1 MVPRSTTDSIE
12 RDSSTAA
19 SGALASARG
28 CRARCLD
35 ISRRPW
41 PARQQTP
48 RARLRRRPENRR
60 EIPGRSADPARSHRR
75 RNRSSADHRTA
86 DAPGARRAAVRR
98 RIRYPRPHPCVGS
111 ARVRAL
117 HALGLRCDV
126 RRVCVRRRGSA
137 ATVSIGVRRF
147 ESAHRAGKPSVH
159 RIARLAGIRIVG
171 CGPHRRVA
179 RGARRC
185 GPPTAPPHARRIRS
199 DVGRHRLVVPPATRA
214 ANAVM
219 LLTIRCQQTPRT
231 LRCRRA
237 ATRAWHNGFP
247 AHQCTRSLQ

>member
-1 MVPRSTTDSIE
+1 MPRRIASPMAG
-12 RDSSTAA
+12 STAN
-19 SGALASARG
+19 
-28 CRARCLD
+28 
-35 ISRRPW
+35 
-41 PARQQTP
+41 T

-159 RIARLAGIRIVG
+159 RIARLAGVRIVG

-179 RGARRC
+179 RGDAGRRRRRRTRVAFGRMSAGIASSCPPRPAR
-185 GPPTAPPHARRIRS
+185 
-199 DVGRHRLVVPPATRA
+199 
-214 ANAVM
+214 
-219 LLTIRCQQTPRT
+219 QTPS
-231 LRCRRA
+231 C
-237 ATRAWHNGFP
+237 
-247 AHQCTRSLQ
+247 C